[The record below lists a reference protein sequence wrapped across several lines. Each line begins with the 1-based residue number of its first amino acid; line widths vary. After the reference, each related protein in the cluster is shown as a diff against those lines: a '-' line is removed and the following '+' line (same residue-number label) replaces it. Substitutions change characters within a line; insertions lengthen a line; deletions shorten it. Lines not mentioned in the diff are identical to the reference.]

1 MNFLSNPLVA
11 RMLWLLPLLMFVIS
25 GALLQAGLGQKNAAE
40 FGEVID
46 ARIDSLD
53 VRERAEV
60 THAAVHL
67 TYTTPNG
74 TMVERR
80 PVEMQLVFIKQLEG
94 REGET
99 IQIRV
104 DEESGQIVREEH
116 RRAQWILT
124 MSFATMALMGGLGLV
139 WMVGAWNRF
148 LKREGDPAVQKM
160 DDGRPLTEN

>member
-11 RMLWLLPLLMFVIS
+11 RLLWVLPLLMFMIS
-25 GALLQAGLGQKNAAE
+25 GALLRAGLGQKSAAD

-60 THAAVHL
+60 THAAVYL
-67 TYTTPNG
+67 SYTMPDG
-74 TMVERR
+74 TVVERQ

-104 DEESGQIVREEH
+104 DEESGQIVGDEH

-124 MSFATMALMGGLGLV
+124 LSFSAMALIGALGLV
-139 WMVGAWNRF
+139 WMVAGWNRL
-148 LKREGDPAVQKM
+148 LKREGDPALREAEGV
-160 DDGRPLTEN
+160 RVL